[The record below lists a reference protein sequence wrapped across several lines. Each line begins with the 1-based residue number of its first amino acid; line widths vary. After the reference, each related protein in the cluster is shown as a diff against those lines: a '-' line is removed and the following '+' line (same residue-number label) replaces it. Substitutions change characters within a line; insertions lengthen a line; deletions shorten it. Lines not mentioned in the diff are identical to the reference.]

1 VPGER
6 RAEVQARAAL
16 LDALT
21 ALGVH
26 RDAVVLVGAQAIYLH
41 TGEAPVALAP
51 FTKDADLAIDRRR
64 LGDHPPIEQAMR
76 AAGFVPDPTARQ
88 PGTWLSP
95 EGVPVDLMVPEAQSD
110 PGGRRGARIP
120 PHARDATRRAAGM
133 EAAVVDNEVRTL
145 TALDP
150 ADARTVDVRV
160 AGPAALLVTKLHK
173 LGERRDDPG
182 RLNDKDAHDVYRLLG
197 ACRTDALARDLRRLS
212 RDDLAGPVTRHALD
226 LLAGLFA
233 SPEALGATMAGRAE
247 TAVGSPETVAAS
259 VALLAA
265 DLLSA
270 LAQ

>member
-1 VPGER
+1 MPGER

-150 ADARTVDVRV
+150 ADAR
-160 AGPAALLVTKLHK
+160 
-173 LGERRDDPG
+173 
-182 RLNDKDAHDVYRLLG
+182 KDAHDVYRLLV
-197 ACRTDALARDLRRLS
+197 ACRTDALARDLRRLT